1 MVKNFHYRESQ
12 LENSESS
19 LWAKIENKKQHKILG
34 ARTEI
39 SATLK
44 NLKDAGIVILSFNSS
59 VPFKNQMDLE
69 NGNGLWKNQQN
80 HNSNCSCSPFGIFAR
95 KELP

>member
-12 LENSESS
+12 LENSENS
-19 LWAKIENKKQHKILG
+19 LWAKIENKKQYKILG
-34 ARTEI
+34 AKTEI

-59 VPFKNQMDLE
+59 ICPFQKP
-69 NGNGLWKNQQN
+69 NGSGEWKWIMEK
-80 HNSNCSCSPFGIFAR
+80 STKS
-95 KELP
+95 